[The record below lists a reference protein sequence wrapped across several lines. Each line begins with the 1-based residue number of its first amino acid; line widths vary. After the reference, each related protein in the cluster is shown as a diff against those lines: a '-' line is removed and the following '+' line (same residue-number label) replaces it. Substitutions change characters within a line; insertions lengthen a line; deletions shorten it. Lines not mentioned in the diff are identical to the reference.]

1 MFDRAAASLLCLL
14 TLTTV
19 LWIAVPS
26 PAAAQPAKTSEA
38 IQNVPLPDR
47 QTQVSERYQRLEE
60 LLLRLA
66 EVEVTENPERAALLR
81 RAAKQSRDTFILER
95 MNSASDA
102 LRSQK
107 FQQAITD
114 QQAANEQ
121 MAALLKLLLTEDR
134 PQRIRDEKERISNWI
149 KDLKRQERR
158 QRGTRARTE
167 NGAELKSVESEQSD
181 IAKAAEA
188 LQKEMAEQNEELD
201 PAAEESLKEGSEEA
215 SEKMSEAEKKAK
227 QKEAEEL
234 AQMVKKAEAAAEKAE
249 QAKSDAEAKLAEA
262 QQELDKAKQDQDKQ
276 ESQASEGDQDA
287 SEKQASDQKA
297 AEKKAA
303 AKKAAEKKAQAEADA
318 KQAAAESDKAA
329 KELQDAKQAQ
339 QSQSQSQKPQEGEQ
353 PESPKAESKPQSP
366 QQSAQKQLEK
376 ALERMKEAEK
386 ALEEAKR
393 EQATEKQ
400 RQAEEEIRQAIDQ
413 LEKILRQ
420 LREEEMQR
428 ELARLESRLR
438 KMAQMQ
444 STVLEKNRELAA
456 IPLADRDRQTDLK
469 AGNLANEEKQ
479 IVMEADRAMLLLREE
494 GSSVAFPEVVQ
505 QIRGDMQTVADRLA
519 QSKIDVVTQGI
530 QEDVLAAL
538 EEMIGALQKAQ
549 KDLEEKKK
557 QEQQGEQPQQGQQ
570 GEQPL
575 VESLAEL
582 KLIRTM
588 QTRVKGTTERYDAML
603 QTDDGAP
610 TAEIRTLLQGLAER
624 QNRLYSI
631 TRDLVLKRNQ

>member
-19 LWIAVPS
+19 LWTAVPS
-26 PAAAQPAKTSEA
+26 PAAAQPAKTGEA
-38 IQNVPLPDR
+38 LQNVPLPDR

-188 LQKEMAEQNEELD
+188 LQKEMAEQNKELD
-201 PAAEESLKEGSEEA
+201 PAAEEALEEGAEEA
-215 SEKMSEAEKKAK
+215 TEKMSEAEKKAK

-234 AQMVKKAEAAAEKAE
+234 AEMVKKAEAAAEKAE
-249 QAKSDAEAKLAEA
+249 QAKSEAE
-262 QQELDKAKQDQDKQ
+262 AKQDQDKQ
-276 ESQASEGDQDA
+276 ESQASEGDQNA
-287 SEKQASDQKA
+287 SEKQSSDQKAAEQKAAAQKA
-297 AEKKAA
+297 AEKKA
-303 AKKAAEKKAQAEADA
+303 KAEADA

-353 PESPKAESKPQSP
+353 PESPKTESKPQSP

-444 STVLEKNRELAA
+444 SAVLEKNRELAA

-505 QIRGDMQTVADRLA
+505 QIRGDMQTVVDRLA

-603 QTDDGAP
+603 QTDNGAP